1 MKTESV
7 KVGSFSTHLWQGSDS
22 RWKWHAH
29 KGGRRILCTAKDLDR
44 ARDKARAQLKAMRAG
59 KSELDEVS
67 PALLSEFEQWRA
79 TRLESPKVSEAV
91 ARYMAHLKDRKVQ
104 ETRIIASDLAKFAKA
119 HPCRMSEVTADQI
132 RDYLDPLPVGPRR
145 HNNIRTALVSFF
157 SWARKLAL
165 IPDGMTAPERTH
177 SKTLDT
183 KPVAI
188 YTLKQFRALLAVAP
202 VEWRLALAIG
212 GLAGLRTEE
221 IQGLRWEDIKM
232 GRKHIEVRPE
242 ICKTKR
248 RRLVPI
254 LPALATWIR
263 KSEPQPGGMVAPQDR
278 IDNLAKRVRRKG
290 ALYVKN
296 GLRHSYGSYRCAA
309 VKSASQ
315 VALEMGN
322 SEAIVRK
329 HYLEFQERKAA
340 TEWFKTGYFPCS
352 DSVSR

>member
-1 MKTESV
+1 M
-7 KVGSFSTHLWQGSDS
+7 GSFSTHLWQGSDS

-59 KSELDEVS
+59 KSELAEVS

-79 TRLESPKVSEAV
+79 TRLESPKVSEAA

-119 HPCRMSEVTADQI
+119 HPCRMNEVTADQI

-157 SWARKLAL
+157 SWARKSAL

-188 YTLKQFRALLAVAP
+188 YSPKQFRALLAVAP

-221 IQGLRWEDIKM
+221 IQGLRWEDIKL

-290 ALYVKN
+290 AFWVKN
-296 GLRHSYGSYRCAA
+296 GLRHSFGSYRCTA

>member
-1 MKTESV
+1 MKTESI
-7 KVGSFSTHLWQGSDS
+7 KVGSFSVHLWQGSDS
-22 RWKWHAH
+22 RWKWHHH
-29 KGGRRILCTAKDLDR
+29 KGGKRILCTAKSLDR

-59 KSELDEVS
+59 KAEIAEVT
-67 PALLSEFEQWRA
+67 PALLSEFQQWRA
-79 TRLESPKVSEAV
+79 TRLESPKVAEAV
-91 ARYMAHLKDRKVQ
+91 TRYMAHLKDRKVQ
-104 ETRIIASDLAKFAKA
+104 ETRIVASDLAKFAKA
-119 HPCRMSEVTADQI
+119 HRCRMSEVTPDQI
-132 RDYLDPLPVGPRR
+132 RDYLDRLPVGPRR

-157 SWARKLAL
+157 SWARKAAL

-177 SKTLDT
+177 TKTLET
-183 KPVAI
+183 KAVAI
-188 YTLKQFRALLAVAP
+188 YAPKDFRALLAAAP
-202 VEWRLALAIG
+202 SEWRLALAIG

-221 IQGLRWEDIKM
+221 IQGLRWEDIKL

-242 ICKTKR
+242 ICKTRR

-263 KSEPQPGGMVAPQDR
+263 KSEAQPGNMVAPQDR

-290 ALYVKN
+290 ALWVKN

-329 HYLEFQERKAA
+329 NYLEMQERRAA

-352 DSVSR
+352 NSVSR

>member
-22 RWKWHAH
+22 RWKWHHH
-29 KGGRRILCTAKDLDR
+29 KNGQRVLCTAKDLHR

-59 KSELDEVS
+59 KSELADVS

-119 HPCRMSEVTADQI
+119 NPCRMSEVTADQI

-157 SWARKLAL
+157 SWARKSAL

-188 YTLKQFRALLAVAP
+188 YSPKHFRALLAVAP

-221 IQGLRWEDIKM
+221 IQGLRWEDIKL

-290 ALYVKN
+290 AVYVKN

-352 DSVSR
+352 NSVSR

>member
-1 MKTESV
+1 MSAR
-7 KVGSFSTHLWQGSDS
+7 LWLGSDS
-22 RWKWHAH
+22 RWKWHHH
-29 KGGRRILCTAKDLDR
+29 KNGQRVLCTAKDLNR
-44 ARDKARAQLKAMRAG
+44 ARDKARAQLKAIRSG
-59 KSELDEVS
+59 KADLAEVT
-67 PALLSEFEQWRA
+67 PALLSEFQQWRA

-132 RDYLDPLPVGPRR
+132 RDYLDSLPVGPRR

-157 SWARKLAL
+157 SWARKSAL

-188 YTLKQFRALLAVAP
+188 YTLQQFRALLAVAP

>member
-1 MKTESV
+1 VATETV
-7 KVGSFSTHLWQGSDS
+7 KVGNFSAHLWRASDG
-22 RWKWHAH
+22 RWKWHHH
-29 KGGRRILCTAKDLDR
+29 KGGKRILCTAKDLDR

-59 KSELDEVS
+59 KADIAEIS
-67 PALLSEFEQWRA
+67 PALLSEFQQWRA
-79 TRLESPKVSEAV
+79 TRLESPRVSEAV
-91 ARYMAHLKDRKVQ
+91 TRYMAHLKDRKVQ
-104 ETRIIASDLAKFAKA
+104 ETRIVAADLAKFAKA
-119 HPCRMSEVTADQI
+119 HRCRMSEVTPDQI
-132 RDYLDPLPVGPRR
+132 RDYLDGLPVGPRR
-145 HNNIRTALVSFF
+145 HNNVRTALVSFF
-157 SWARKLAL
+157 SWARKAAL

-177 SKTLDT
+177 TKTLET
-183 KPVAI
+183 KAVAI
-188 YTLKQFRALLAVAP
+188 YAPKDFRALLAAAP
-202 VEWRLALAIG
+202 TEWRLALAIG

-221 IQGLRWEDIKM
+221 IQGLRWEDIKL

-263 KSEPQPGGMVAPQDR
+263 KSEAQPGDMVAPQDR
-278 IDNLAKRVRRKG
+278 IDNLAKRLRRKG
-290 ALYVKN
+290 ALWVKN

-309 VKSASQ
+309 VKSVSQ

-329 HYLEFQERKAA
+329 NYLEMQERRAA
-340 TEWFKTGYFPCS
+340 TEWFKTGYFSCS

>member
-1 MKTESV
+1 MSAR
-7 KVGSFSTHLWQGSDS
+7 LWLGSDS
-22 RWKWHAH
+22 RWKWHHH
-29 KGGRRILCTAKDLDR
+29 KNGQRVLCTAKDLNR
-44 ARDKARAQLKAMRAG
+44 ARDKARAQLKAIRSG
-59 KSELDEVS
+59 KADLAEVT
-67 PALLSEFEQWRA
+67 PTLLSEFQQWRA

-104 ETRIIASDLAKFAKA
+104 ETRIIASDLAKFSKA
-119 HPCRMSEVTADQI
+119 HPCRLSEVTADQI
-132 RDYLDPLPVGPRR
+132 RDYLDSLPVGPRR

-157 SWARKLAL
+157 SYARKSAL

-188 YTLKQFRALLAVAP
+188 YSPKQFRALLAVAP

-221 IQGLRWEDIKM
+221 IQGLRWEDIKL

-278 IDNLAKRVRRKG
+278 IDNLAKRVRRQG
-290 ALYVKN
+290 AVYVKN

-340 TEWFKTGYFPCS
+340 TEWFKTGYFPLS
-352 DSVSR
+352 NFVSR

>member
-1 MKTESV
+1 MSAR
-7 KVGSFSTHLWQGSDS
+7 LWLGSDS
-22 RWKWHAH
+22 RWKWHHH
-29 KGGRRILCTAKDLDR
+29 KNGQRVLCTAKDLNR
-44 ARDKARAQLKAMRAG
+44 ARDKARAQLKAIRSG
-59 KSELDEVS
+59 KADLAEVT
-67 PALLSEFEQWRA
+67 PALLSEFQQWRA

-157 SWARKLAL
+157 SWARKSAL

-188 YTLKQFRALLAVAP
+188 YTPKQFRALLAVAP
-202 VEWRLALAIG
+202 AEWRLALAIG
-212 GLAGLRTEE
+212 GLAGLRSEE
-221 IQGLRWEDIKM
+221 IQGLRWEDIKL

-254 LPALATWIR
+254 LPALASWIR
-263 KSEPQPGGMVAPQDR
+263 KSEPQSGNMVAPQDR
-278 IDNLAKRVRRKG
+278 IDNLAKRLRRKG
-290 ALYVKN
+290 AVYVKN

-352 DSVSR
+352 NSVSR